1 MLGILDSTSDPRDH
15 PPTPEPTAVSR
26 ETTLKR
32 ILDGG
37 IVAVVRSESPD
48 QLVRVVR
55 ALADGGV
62 TAAEITFTVPD
73 ALDVIRQVRKEL
85 GDAIVLG
92 AGTVLDPET
101 ARAALLAGAEYIV
114 GPGLN
119 LDVIR
124 LCRRYDKVVMP
135 GSLTPTEVIAAW
147 EAGADVVKIFP
158 SDLGGPAYIKALRGP
173 LPQVRMMPTGGV
185 DLTTAEAF
193 LKAGAC
199 CLGVGGS
206 LVEPKAVAAGDFARI
221 RDLAAQ
227 YIAIVRKFRGNSTS

>member
-1 MLGILDSTSDPRDH
+1 MNRD
-15 PPTPEPTAVSR
+15 A
-26 ETTLKR
+26 TLKR

-48 QLVRVVR
+48 QLVQVVR

-73 ALDVIRQVRKEL
+73 ALDVIRTVRKEM

-119 LDVIR
+119 LEVIK

-135 GSLTPTEVIAAW
+135 GALTPTEVIAAW

-158 SDLGGPAYIKALRGP
+158 SDLGGPGYLKALRGP
-173 LPQVRMMPTGGV
+173 LPQIRMMPTGGV
-185 DLTTAEAF
+185 DLHTAAAF

-206 LVEPKAVAAGDFARI
+206 LVESKAIASGDFERI
-221 RDLAAQ
+221 RDLARQ
-227 YIAIVRKFRGNSTS
+227 FVAIVREFRLDAV

>member
-1 MLGILDSTSDPRDH
+1 M
-15 PPTPEPTAVSR
+15 SR
-26 ETTLKR
+26 ESTLKR
-32 ILDGG
+32 ILEGG
-37 IVAVVRSESPD
+37 IVAVVRAESGES
-48 QLVRVVR
+48 LARAVR

-73 ALDVIRQVRKEL
+73 AIEVIREVRREV
-85 GDAIVLG
+85 GDAVVLG

-114 GPGLN
+114 APSLN

-135 GSLTPTEVIAAW
+135 GALTPTEVVAAW

-158 SDLGGPAYIKALRGP
+158 ADLGGPPYLKALRGP
-173 LPQVRMMPTGGV
+173 LPQVRLMPTGGV
-185 DLTTAEAF
+185 DLDTAEDF

-199 CLGVGGS
+199 CLGAGGS
-206 LVEPKAVAAGDFARI
+206 LVDSKAVAANDFARI
-221 RDLAAQ
+221 RDLATRFS
-227 YIAIVRKFRGNSTS
+227 AIVRRFRGQTST

>member
-1 MLGILDSTSDPRDH
+1 M
-15 PPTPEPTAVSR
+15 SR

-37 IVAVVRSESPD
+37 LVAVVRAESGER
-48 QLVRVVR
+48 LVKVVR
-55 ALADGGV
+55 ALAEGGV

-73 ALDVIRQVRKEL
+73 AIEVIGRVRREL

-114 GPGLN
+114 APILN
-119 LDVIR
+119 VEVIR

-135 GSLTPTEVIAAW
+135 GAFTPTEVVAAW

-158 SDLGGPAYIKALRGP
+158 ADVGGPAYLKALRGP

-185 DLTTAEAF
+185 DLNTAEAF

-206 LVEPKAVAAGDFARI
+206 LVEPKAVASGDFGRI
-221 RDLAAQ
+221 RDLASQ
-227 YIAIVRKFRGNSTS
+227 YVAIVRRFRDAQAR

>member
-1 MLGILDSTSDPRDH
+1 M
-15 PPTPEPTAVSR
+15 SR
-26 ETTLKR
+26 ELTLAR

-37 IVAVVRSESPD
+37 IVAVVRADSGET
-48 QLVRVVR
+48 LVQVVR
-55 ALADGGV
+55 ALAEGGV

-73 ALDVIRQVRKEL
+73 AVEVIRRVRNEL

-114 GPGLN
+114 APTVN

-124 LCRRYDKVVMP
+124 MCRRYDKVVMP
-135 GSLTPTEVIAAW
+135 GALTPTEVVAAW

-158 SDLGGPAYIKALRGP
+158 ADLGGPAYLKALKGP

-185 DLTTAEAF
+185 DLDTAEGF

-206 LVEPKAVAAGDFARI
+206 LVEAKAIASGDFARI
-221 RDLAAQ
+221 ADLAAH
-227 YIAIVRKFRGNSTS
+227 YVEVVRRHRTGIASHR

>member
-1 MLGILDSTSDPRDH
+1 MSRDS
-15 PPTPEPTAVSR
+15 
-26 ETTLKR
+26 TLKR
-32 ILDGG
+32 ILEGG
-37 IVAVVRSESPD
+37 IVAVVRAESGERLA
-48 QLVRVVR
+48 QVVR
-55 ALADGGV
+55 ALAEGGV

-73 ALDVIRQVRKEL
+73 AVGVIKRVREEL
-85 GDAIVLG
+85 GDSIVLG

-101 ARAALLAGAEYIV
+101 ARAAMLAGAEYIV
-114 GPGLN
+114 APTVN

-124 LCRRYDKVVMP
+124 LCRRYDVVVMP
-135 GSLTPTEVIAAW
+135 GALTPTEVVAAW

-158 SDLGGPAYIKALRGP
+158 ADLGGPAYLRALRGP

-206 LVEPKAVAAGDFARI
+206 LVEPKAVASGDFARLTS
-221 RDLAAQ
+221 LASQ
-227 YIAIVRKFRGNSTS
+227 YTAIVREWRVRAG